1 MRCLILLLAFSVVLP
16 GYAAKQVDH
25 LIAPPPGST
34 LPVIILHTLN
44 SQNLAV
50 GQQVVARF
58 SQPVPVSAGR
68 YLPAKVEILGN
79 VVSLGNSSIGI
90 LFNQLRWKGQTVP
103 VHVRL
108 VAAASS
114 NSVFQSKLPVGG
126 TDRGTATTADWTT
139 RQVGGDEVYRSAGSG
154 GVYNQFSE
162 PVGHADLNG
171 VYQNPAEKGELPRAM
186 GPFSTTA
193 TGMDGLLDFSIA
205 SAGESAKPIV
215 LAVTRPK
222 WRLSA
227 GDALLLEVVG
237 GTPNAS

>member
-1 MRCLILLLAFSVVLP
+1 MRGLTLFLALSVALP

-25 LIAPPPGST
+25 LVAPPPGST
-34 LPVIILHTLN
+34 LPVILVHTLK

-58 SQPVPVSAGR
+58 SQRVPVSAGQ
-68 YLPAKVEILGN
+68 YLPAKVKILGN

-90 LFNQLRWKGQTVP
+90 LFTELRWKGQTVP

-114 NSVFQSKLPVGG
+114 DSVFQSKLPEGG
-126 TDRGTATTADWTT
+126 TDRGTATPADWTT
-139 RQVGGDEVYRSAGSG
+139 RQVGGDQVYRSAGSG
-154 GVYNQFSE
+154 GVYNRFSE

-171 VYQNPAEKGELPRAM
+171 VYASPTAKGELPRAV

-193 TGMDGLLDFSIA
+193 TGLHGLPNFSID
-205 SAGESAKPIV
+205 SSGERGKPII
-215 LAVTRPK
+215 LAVSSPK
-222 WRLSA
+222 WKLRA
-227 GDALLLEVVG
+227 GDALLLEV
-237 GTPNAS
+237 AD